1 MYLCIKKKNLE
12 KKCMFIKNSFKYK
25 VKKIIVYYFMEYIFI
40 RYFKLMVFI
49 NCNRNVKFIEV
60 MY

>member
-1 MYLCIKKKNLE
+1 MYSCIKKKNLE